1 MVHAVLPAGCLV
13 GLAGFTFFVADAVL
27 GDVGRL
33 GFASAAFFSTFLAG
47 GVTAEVGGAV
57 CELAWPWVGSAA
69 GSDGV
74 GADLLRRSERCV
86 SNSSSSEPAG
96 VGSAGVTAFGLSS
109 EKMDGRSP
117 EKAVLGVSRGT
128 GPALGARSGP
138 PAAPACGVISWAG
151 LAAVAGA
158 AGALGGG

>member
-1 MVHAVLPAGCLV
+1 
-13 GLAGFTFFVADAVL
+13 
-27 GDVGRL
+27 
-33 GFASAAFFSTFLAG
+33 
-47 GVTAEVGGAV
+47 
-57 CELAWPWVGSAA
+57 
-69 GSDGV
+69 
-74 GADLLRRSERCV
+74 
-86 SNSSSSEPAG
+86 
-96 VGSAGVTAFGLSS
+96 LSS

-128 GPALGARSGP
+128 GPALGATSGP